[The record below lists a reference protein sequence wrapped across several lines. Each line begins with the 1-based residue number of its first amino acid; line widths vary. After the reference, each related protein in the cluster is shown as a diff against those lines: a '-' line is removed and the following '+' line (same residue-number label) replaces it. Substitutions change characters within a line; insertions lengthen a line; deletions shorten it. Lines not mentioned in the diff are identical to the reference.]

1 MENEVWA
8 LAPISDCFIDAPCTQ
23 NTGAIWWC
31 GGCMGNGR
39 RVVTSHV
46 IEVMVLIGHDGR
58 PMAYETREDGEQ

>member
-1 MENEVWA
+1 
-8 LAPISDCFIDAPCTQ
+8 
-23 NTGAIWWC
+23 
-31 GGCMGNGR
+31 MGNGR